1 IFSSEEI
8 SKHNSKDNGIW
19 VSYKDG
25 VYDITDFVD
34 LHPGGEKIMLASGGP
49 IDAFWNMYAV
59 HKTDEVLEILEQY
72 KIGSLSPEDQKP
84 IDLNDPF
91 SKDPFR
97 LPVFRI
103 NSKKPFNAEPPIEL
117 LTDSYITPNELFYV
131 RNHLP
136 VPEIDPD
143 SHRISVDLGDSSIQ
157 LSLED
162 LKTKFKPV
170 TITTTIQC
178 AGNRRQEM
186 SDFKT
191 KGLSWG
197 PCAIGTARWTGA
209 RMLPGVLLH
218 VTYNHDII
226 PLLDGD
232 VIIAYKMNG
241 VDIPRDHGYPVRAI
255 VPGYV
260 GARNVK
266 WLRQITVGSDESTS
280 HWQMN
285 DYKAFSPSTTFETAN
300 YKKAPSIQEMPVI
313 SAISVPKPGSIIDPE
328 DGMVEVKG
336 YAWSGGGRD
345 IMRVDVS
352 ADGGNTW
359 QEASLTKDDPD
370 ADDSAHCWAWTLWTA
385 EVPVA
390 AGKVEIICKAID
402 SANNCQPEWI
412 GPIWN
417 LRGFLTNAWHRV
429 NVTVE

>member
-1 IFSSEEI
+1 
-8 SKHNSKDNGIW
+8 
-19 VSYKDG
+19 
-25 VYDITDFVD
+25 
-34 LHPGGEKIMLASGGP
+34 MLASGGP

-191 KGLSWG
+191 VGLSWG

-209 RMLPGVLLH
+209 RVRDILLSAGFDPDDKTIKH
-218 VTYNHDII
+218 VHFNGFDDDITNTSYGASI
-226 PLLDGD
+226 PKQKAMSLDGD

-429 NVTVE
+429 NVTVEN